1 MIGLSGKVAV
11 VTGGGGG
18 IGAAIC
24 RRLAQAGTRVA
35 VLDINL
41 LAARDVAAELERA
54 GVEALTVELD
64 ITAQERIAAAIDLI
78 EAKLGKIDILIN
90 NAGWDKIEGFLATS
104 PELWERIIAINLR
117 GPIALTHHVLS
128 RMVPRAAGGRIIN
141 IGSDAGRVGSSGE
154 AVYSACKGGL
164 VALGKSLA
172 REFARTGITVNT
184 VCPGPTDTP
193 LLNMQLGFS
202 DDAQKISEGLKRAIP
217 MKRLGVPQ
225 DVAGIVA
232 FLASDEAAFITG
244 QTLSV
249 SGGLT
254 MHG

>member
-24 RRLAQAGTRVA
+24 RRFAQAGTRVA
-35 VLDINL
+35 IADIDL
-41 LAARDVAAELERA
+41 SAARDVAAQLEQA
-54 GVEALTVELD
+54 DVKSLAVEFD
-64 ITAQERIAAAIDLI
+64 ITAPERISATIDLI
-78 EAKLGKIDILIN
+78 EAELGAVDILVN
-90 NAGWDKIEGFLATS
+90 NAGWDRIEGFLATS

-128 RMVPRAAGGRIIN
+128 RMVPRTSGGRIIN

-172 REFARTGITVNT
+172 REFARAGITVNT

-193 LLNMQLGFS
+193 LLNMQLGFG
-202 DDAQKISEGLKRAIP
+202 DDARKISDRLKRAIP
-217 MKRLGVPQ
+217 MRRLGLPQ

-232 FLASDEAAFITG
+232 FLASDEASFITG

>member
-24 RRLAQAGTRVA
+24 KRFAQAGTRVA
-35 VLDINL
+35 IVDVD
-41 LAARDVAAELERA
+41 LAAARNVAAELARA
-54 GVEALTVELD
+54 SVKALAVELD
-64 ITAQERIAAAIDLI
+64 ITAQECVPAAIDLI
-78 EAKLGKIDILIN
+78 ETELGEIDILVN

-117 GPIALTHHVLS
+117 GPIALTHRVLS

-154 AVYSACKGGL
+154 AIYSACKGGM

-172 REFARTGITVNT
+172 REFARAGITVNT

-193 LLNMQLGFS
+193 LLSMQLGFG
-202 DDAQKISEGLKRAIP
+202 DDARKISDGLKRAIP
-217 MKRLGVPQ
+217 MKRLGLPQ